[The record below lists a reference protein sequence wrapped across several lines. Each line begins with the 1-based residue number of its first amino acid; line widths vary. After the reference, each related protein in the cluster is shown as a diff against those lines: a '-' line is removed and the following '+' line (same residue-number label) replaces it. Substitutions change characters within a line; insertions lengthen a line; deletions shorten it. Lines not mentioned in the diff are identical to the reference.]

1 MRILVRTLLALVVV
15 LVAAWVGLWWYAQ
28 QRMQTG
34 ITAWA
39 DRMVSQGN
47 VKVAYDTLTR
57 GTSPLAARVN
67 LTNLLITVQP
77 DPNVAPVSIALPSVA
92 LEIDAADPLLLRT
105 DLPNQVNISTSRGD
119 FAITFGRISQT
130 QKLDLHAL
138 LASEIEP
145 FNTGDINASNINV
158 LASSGSLL
166 VLHIDNYTGHGAY
179 DRKAGAGQTAFN
191 FVETLKGI
199 SLSPLLTR
207 LASIPFGGR
216 ITQVGL
222 TMNASGPVPGNLQ
235 ALMAQYDAVPV
246 DDKAGREKI
255 VFQALHDWAAQGG
268 KADGQLNLAVGPST
282 LNAGGDVGF
291 DAKTQP
297 QGKAD
302 ITADHLDA
310 FSAAITNA
318 YPDAQSVINE
328 AQARLSPYLSST
340 DTGGQTLT
348 MHVVYGSGAVNINGQ
363 KTSDMPPLNW
373 DLLEN
378 PPAQAPGDGSGAATP

>member
-1 MRILVRTLLALVVV
+1 MRSLVRTLLTIVVV
-15 LVAAWVGLWWYAQ
+15 LVIAWVGLWWYAQ
-28 QRMQTG
+28 QQMQAG

-47 VKVAYDTLTR
+47 VKVAYDSLTR

-119 FAITFGRISQT
+119 FAITFGSISQT

-166 VLHIDNYTGHGAY
+166 VLHIDNYTGHAAF

-191 FVETLKGI
+191 CVETLKGI
-199 SLSPLLTR
+199 ALSPLLTR
-207 LASIPFGGR
+207 IASVPFDGKVA
-216 ITQVGL
+216 QAGL
-222 TMNASGPVPGNLQ
+222 TLSVSGPAAIWL
-235 ALMAQYDAVPV
+235 ALATQYDAVPA

-255 VFQALHDWAAQGG
+255 IFRALHDWAAQGG
-268 KADGQLNLAVGPST
+268 KANGQLSLAVGPST
-282 LNAGGDVGF
+282 LNAGGDVSF
-291 DAKTQP
+291 DAKAQP
-297 QGKAD
+297 QGNAD

-363 KTSDMPPLNW
+363 KISDMPPLDW
-373 DLLEN
+373 EILGN
-378 PPAQAPGDGSGAATP
+378 PPAQAPGDGSGAASP